1 MADNYLE
8 KRYEQTLGSQQPKV
22 KRVGVT
28 VEQLLKRNRSCRGY
42 NTAYKVP
49 RETLRELVR
58 MTRYTP
64 SACNQQVLRYRL
76 VTHEEAPLVLK
87 EIKLGAALPELHLP
101 LPDTQ
106 PEAFIVVCCDKPE
119 SKLVDMDLGIV
130 LQTMLLRATEMG
142 LNGLIIGAFNRESLR
157 LSLNIP
163 STPIAVL
170 AVGKGI
176 ENIQLVDIRQDDDH
190 KYYRRDGIHYV
201 PKVILDDLI
210 IE

>member
-76 VTHEEAPLVLK
+76 VTHEEAPL
-87 EIKLGAALPELHLP
+87 ELHLP

-119 SKLVDMDLGIV
+119 SKLVNMDLGIV

-157 LSLNIP
+157 LALNIS

-201 PKVILDDLI
+201 PKVVLDDLI